1 MKEPRQHP
9 FADIR
14 AAFGIL
20 GRAIPESDKEVTDF
34 LKDLDADEIDTP
46 PIPIHLTASAM
57 VGTMREGKTPQQEVG
72 TIVPF
77 TSGLEKLQRAARNG
91 TSNLSDESLEK
102 MMRAEDAL
110 L

>member
-1 MKEPRQHP
+1 MNEPRQYP

-14 AAFGIL
+14 AAFGML
-20 GRAIPESDKEVTDF
+20 GRAIPESDKEVSDF
-34 LKDLDADEIDTP
+34 LRDFDADEIDAP
-46 PIPIHLTASAM
+46 PIPDQLTASVIVDAM
-57 VGTMREGKTPQQEVG
+57 RAGKTPQQQTT

-91 TSNLSDESLEK
+91 EGGLSDETLEK
-102 MMRAEDAL
+102 MMRAEEGL